1 MGPNGGSVATDS
13 GILYLVYEGVKVLLF
28 YRLRRPESVPVQSEH
43 TVCTVVHN
51 ILQNETVSVPK
62 ENSAIT
68 YKVGRLKALHLY
80 FMYGK
85 YKRTLADNR
94 ALF

>member
-1 MGPNGGSVATDS
+1 VTSS

-28 YRLRRPESVPVQSEH
+28 YRLRGPESVPVQSEH
-43 TVCTVVHN
+43 TACTAIHN
-51 ILQNETVSVPK
+51 TLQNETVSVPK

-80 FMYGK
+80 LMYGK
-85 YKRTLADNR
+85 YIRTLSDDR